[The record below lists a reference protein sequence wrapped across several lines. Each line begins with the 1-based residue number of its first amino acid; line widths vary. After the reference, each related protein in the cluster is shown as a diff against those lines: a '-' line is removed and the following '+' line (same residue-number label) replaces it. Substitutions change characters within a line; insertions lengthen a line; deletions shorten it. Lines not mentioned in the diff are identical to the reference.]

1 MKSEQSVED
10 EDCLYLRAVEILGR
24 KEAQYSQSVLH
35 PIFLKKKWRNVNR
48 LHFSQPQNIFIFYCE
63 YF

>member
-35 PIFLKKKWRNVNR
+35 PIFLKKK
-48 LHFSQPQNIFIFYCE
+48 
-63 YF
+63 